1 MKFTPY
7 VLYMTHIQ
15 KRFLA
20 TSNSAIFKMAAKN
33 KMADT
38 FYEDKCRKLI
48 ISQFLFIVGKQ
59 TWYQIKAKAL
69 PFGKKFKYAN

>member
-7 VLYMTHIQ
+7 VLYITHIQ

-20 TSNSAIFKMAAKN
+20 TSTSAIFKMAAK

-38 FYEDKCRKLI
+38 SHDDVCSKLS
-48 ISQFLFIVGKQ
+48 ISQFLFIIEQ
-59 TWYQIKAKAL
+59 QIWYQIKASSLA
-69 PFGKKFKYAN
+69 FGIKFKYAN

>member
-7 VLYMTHIQ
+7 VLYMTRIQ

-20 TSNSAIFKMAAKN
+20 TSNSPTFKMAAKN

-38 FYEDKCRKLI
+38 SYEHVCSNLI
-48 ISQFLFIVGKQ
+48 ISQFLFIIEQQ
-59 TWYQIKAKAL
+59 TWYQIKAKSL
-69 PFGKKFKYAN
+69 PFGIRFKYAN